1 MLIPSD
7 FRRIPWELAHRLT
20 VSFFFRDV
28 VRTSL
33 VVLSLFSASR
43 ALLLHALHNFAELVL
58 REHMFEG
65 HVTFER
71 NFQKIV
77 KLRKFRRS
85 QGAVT
90 STPWAPGLS
99 SLASIGGFRLKA
111 RHCQCSGYIL
121 KLMCRCIEQP
131 LLRDCL
137 FGSYYNFT
145 TRPNIFYKKIETFV
159 APARELELPRWLKPS
174 LALGLKLSRTKMF
187 FAASAC

>member
-1 MLIPSD
+1 MLVPSD
-7 FRRIPWELAHRLT
+7 FRWAPWELAHRLT
-20 VSFFFRDV
+20 IFRFRDV

-33 VVLSLFSASR
+33 IVVSLFSASR
-43 ALLLHALHNFAELVL
+43 ALLIHVLCNFAGLVL
-58 REHMFEG
+58 REHMFES

-77 KLRKFRRS
+77 RLRKFCRS

-90 STPWAPGLS
+90 SIPWAPGLS

-111 RHCQCSGYIL
+111 GHCPCCGYIL

-131 LLRDCL
+131 LLRHCL
-137 FGSYYNFT
+137 FGSYRNFT
-145 TRPNIFYKKIETFV
+145 TRPNIFTTKIETFV
-159 APARELELPRWLKPS
+159 APARELELLMWLKPF
-174 LALGLKLSRTKMF
+174 LALVRTKMS

>member
-7 FRRIPWELAHRLT
+7 FRWIPWELAHRLT
-20 VSFFFRDV
+20 ISSFRDV
-28 VRTSL
+28 VSTSL
-33 VVLSLFSASR
+33 IVVSFFSASR
-43 ALLLHALHNFAELVL
+43 ALLIRALYNFAGLVL

-77 KLRKFRRS
+77 KLRKIRRS

-90 STPWAPGLS
+90 STLWAPGLS

-111 RHCQCSGYIL
+111 GYCPCCGYIL

-131 LLRDCL
+131 LLRHCL
-137 FGSYYNFT
+137 FGSYRNFT
-145 TRPNIFYKKIETFV
+145 ARPNIFYKKFETFV
-159 APARELELPRWLKPS
+159 APARELELLRWLKPF
-174 LALGLKLSRTKMF
+174 LALMRTKVS